1 MATSGEKPTGAPLGS
16 AVSLRRWAVSWS
28 WSSSSTA
35 SWPTTPG
42 CWWKASTFTPSL
54 SSPSSQKGNASRDLL
69 PLDGVRFS
77 RGVVAAGYVGKGTG
91 AEGFFFFPFHFY
103 FYFFIYFI
111 LKNFLSLTCFL
122 RHMEVPRLGVESELE
137 LPAYT
142 RATTMR
148 DPSHISDLYHSSRQ
162 YRILNPWSKARDR
175 TRNLMVP
182 SRIH

>member
-1 MATSGEKPTGAPLGS
+1 MGS

-103 FYFFIYFI
+103 FYFFIYLI
-111 LKNFLSLTCFL
+111 LKNFLSLSCFL

-142 RATTMR
+142 TATATWN
-148 DPSHISDLYHSSRQ
+148 PSHVCDLHHSSQQRW
-162 YRILNPWSKARDR
+162 ILNPLIEVKDQSCI
-175 TRNLMVP
+175 LMDTSQV
-182 SRIH
+182 